1 MYNSKQIINIYNL
14 ISNEELKKEDLVKI
28 LPKLYLILNKVELDE
43 IEIVCVIDTL
53 KELEK
58 NEVIDRVTVEIIDLI
73 NKILKNDE
81 IILEGTVYF
90 SEILRHTILP
100 FNKNICSKE
109 YNLMLFL
116 SEFEIYIELISQ
128 KLKKKELEILDK
140 YNHELTETVKE
151 YKKVENI
158 YKRIVY
164 NDVMLSSMISHFAS
178 MLYFNLEEYDYE
190 YGLIEEVFKRIVSNY
205 QEFIDYCCSM
215 GIHRNYTRIQNDI
228 SNIELEYIIGNEML
242 KYVYENKE
250 EKKIKRK

>member
-58 NEVIDRVTVEIIDLI
+58 NEVIDRVNVEIVDLI

-81 IILEGTVYF
+81 INLEGTVYF

-128 KLKKKELEILDK
+128 KLKNKDLVVLDK

-178 MLYFNLEEYDYE
+178 MLYFNLEEYNYE